1 MWQELR
7 TELYPRLEIVTVALD
22 ARGASVA
29 RPWIEKA
36 QPTHPS
42 LIDEAHVL
50 AQLGI
55 VNVPSGVWIDEAGVI
70 VRPPETAHPR
80 RPAFKDQIIPA
91 DATPRERERIE
102 TVKALNADAER
113 YVAALRDWASASRSR
128 SRSSANGAASRY
140 ALPADEVVRRSRP
153 RPLSEATAAAHFAL
167 AQHLHAAGEA
177 GLATEHFKE
186 AQRLHP
192 TSWTYRRDAWAIAGP
207 EHPAIYGTTW
217 LDDVKRE
224 GAQNYYPPLDL

>member
-1 MWQELR
+1 MWQALRAELH
-7 TELYPRLEIVTVALD
+7 PRLEVVTVALE
-22 ARGASVA
+22 ARGASAA

-42 LIDEAHVL
+42 LIDERHVL
-50 AQLGI
+50 AALGI
-55 VNVPSGVWIDEAGVI
+55 VNVPSGVWIDEGGVI

-80 RPAFKDQIIPA
+80 RPAFKDQTIPA

-113 YVAALRDWASASRSR
+113 YVAALRDWIAV
-128 SRSSANGAASRY
+128 GAASRY
-140 ALPADEVVRRSRP
+140 ALSPDEVVRRSRP

-167 AQHLHAAGEA
+167 GQRLHASGEA
-177 GLATEHFKE
+177 ALATEQFKE

-207 EHPAIYGTTW
+207 DYASIYGTTW

-224 GAQNYYPPLDL
+224 GVENYYPALELE